1 MGLELVEVRSL
12 RLSLLSL
19 LSFVA
24 SFGTWARRLQI
35 SSIEFLLV
43 EKLAYLSP
51 VRKD

>member
-19 LSFVA
+19 SLVA
-24 SFGTWARRLQI
+24 SFGTWARRLQV